1 MAEAGTERTIIG
13 KVLNH
18 KGLSGDSQVTARYDR
33 YDYMKEKRQALNR
46 WASKLGQIIEG
57 KETKI
62 HKIG

>member
-1 MAEAGTERTIIG
+1 MAEMGTDRTIIG

-33 YDYMKEKRQALNR
+33 YDYMKEKKQALNR
-46 WASKLGQIIEG
+46 WSQKLQQIIEG

-62 HKIG
+62 HQIG